1 MPYLGTW
8 GHEVHDAV
16 LLENTCVSYRYR
28 PCLLVVII
36 IASIL
41 LACPLYSWK
50 CWKHHLLLFIINI
63 CTITLL
69 PNVEDQSGLARFS
82 IYLFNYFPG
91 PEFTVTRKLILPTPC
106 GQTSFCNQLLT
117 LAGWMMQTS
126 AMQEPSVAFDC
137 TKQYSLPL
145 TMAELD
151 DVLPSAR
158 QINGNNKPL
167 FLQSNLVSNKIL
179 SACIFWHV
187 YDLRTLTSLP
197 DLRLICTRWI
207 FPELDNSYIYC
218 HLKFLSNASPSMLIH
233 DNSQFHPHF
242 CRWMI

>member
-1 MPYLGTW
+1 M
-8 GHEVHDAV
+8 
-16 LLENTCVSYRYR
+16 
-28 PCLLVVII
+28 
-36 IASIL
+36 
-41 LACPLYSWK
+41 
-50 CWKHHLLLFIINI
+50 
-63 CTITLL
+63 
-69 PNVEDQSGLARFS
+69 
-82 IYLFNYFPG
+82 
-91 PEFTVTRKLILPTPC
+91 LPTPC

-179 SACIFWHV
+179 YACIFWHV
-187 YDLRTLTSLP
+187 YDLRTLSSSP
-197 DLRLICTRWI
+197 DLRLICTR
-207 FPELDNSYIYC
+207 
-218 HLKFLSNASPSMLIH
+218 
-233 DNSQFHPHF
+233 
-242 CRWMI
+242 